1 MADIIPLKFLKTT
14 GGAVV
19 APSELNP
26 GDTIPSAYIG
36 GLMGSN
42 MLINCGVPVINQ
54 RGFVGGALAAGV
66 YGYDRWKAGTGGCN
80 VTINATTGLFTHTSG
95 PLVQVV
101 ESPEAAW
108 GVPVTLSVESP
119 SGTISVNIGGATGSI
134 TAGTGRRG
142 ITLTPTGSGNMTVQ
156 LTATGVTYSAP
167 RLERGSVATAP
178 EYRPAAVELMLC
190 QRYYE
195 KSYDMGV
202 FPGAVSAFGRENR
215 YYDRNVGG
223 NGFADVRYKVTK
235 RSTPACTVYNDQNG
249 AINQISSVN
258 GIAGTVTGLS
268 AIGLTGF
275 LVTYTSASGQF
286 GAGFQWTADS
296 EL

>member
-26 GDTIPSAYIG
+26 GDSIPSAYIG

-54 RGFVGGALAAGV
+54 RGFAGGALAAGV
-66 YGYDRWKAGTGGCN
+66 YGYDRWKAGAGGCN
-80 VTINATTGLFTHTSG
+80 VTINATTGQFTHTSG

-119 SGTISVNIGGATGSI
+119 SGAISVNIGGATGSI
-134 TAGTGRRG
+134 TAGAGRRSV
-142 ITLTPTGSGNMTVQ
+142 TLTPTGTGNMVVQ
-156 LTATGVTYSAP
+156 LTATGVTYSQP
-167 RLERGSVATAP
+167 RLERGAVMTVP
-178 EYRPAAVELMLC
+178 EYRSPAAELMLC

-195 KSYDMGV
+195 KSYNQGAS
-202 FPGAVSAFGRENR
+202 PGAITTAGRESQF
-215 YYDRNVGG
+215 YDRNTSG
-223 NGFADVRYKVTK
+223 NSFGTFSFKVSK
-235 RSTPACTVYNDQNG
+235 RSTPAVTLYNDQNG
-249 AINQISSVN
+249 SPNQVASVN
-258 GIAGTVTGLS
+258 GVALAASVTQPGERGASFFYSTAAGQWG
-268 AIGLTGF
+268 
-275 LVTYTSASGQF
+275 ASF
-286 GAGFQWTADS
+286 HWTADA